1 VTVLVQGRMGRRVFG
16 RGRVL
21 RNGDFRIA
29 RRLRPRGR
37 TVSVVAMVRGVGRSH
52 RVRLAVRR

>member
-1 VTVLVQGRMGRRVFG
+1 MGRRVFG

-37 TVSVVAMVRGVGRSH
+37 AVSVVAMVRGVGRSH